1 MRASPAFQ
9 VTVMRFGAWRGAV
22 LALLAAA
29 AASLVAWLLSAH
41 ASTPIVML
49 AVIGVTGSGLLAAAA
64 GLLRCRPSSLRWD
77 TCQWH
82 LGPASTA
89 GDEPA
94 TGRLAVAIDLG
105 GWMLLRFEHE
115 LTKPGRRSTWLP
127 VQRRGLETRWHA
139 LRCAVYCARPV
150 EGHAAGP
157 HAAISPE
164 SQE

>member
-9 VTVMRFGAWRGAV
+9 ITVVRFGVWRAAVVAV
-22 LALLAAA
+22 LAAAT
-29 AASLVAWLLSAH
+29 ASLAAWLLSAG
-41 ASTPIVML
+41 ASEPMAVL
-49 AVIGVTGSGLLAAAA
+49 GAVGVIGAALLTHATS
-64 GLLRCRPSSLRWD
+64 LLRCPPISLRWD

-89 GDEPA
+89 GEEPA
-94 TGRLAVAIDLG
+94 TGRLAVAVDLG
-105 GWMLLRFEHE
+105 GWMLLRFEHD
-115 LTKPGRRSTWLP
+115 LATPRRRSTWLP
-127 VQRRGLETRWHA
+127 VQRRGLESRWHA

-150 EGHAAGP
+150 EGRAAGP